1 MVFKGTAQEI
11 DEEILEG
18 LTQPVTETRPLFAN
32 ISAYNK
38 GIEKAKSKL
47 LAKPKAEKQAANV
60 EKHKPSETILNKP
73 KFEDILEEINALN
86 ASCKYAEAMGII
98 PSAED
103 YPDKKADI
111 EKLKT
116 DL

>member
-60 EKHKPSETILNKP
+60 EKHKPSETILP
-73 KFEDILEEINALN
+73 KQYENSLFPSIKELYRTSTTGFLVSENIGAN
-86 ASCKYAEAMGII
+86 II
-98 PSAED
+98 AP
-103 YPDKKADI
+103 KKKI
-111 EKLKT
+111 T
-116 DL
+116 DLINNS